1 VPDVV
6 PKLLGDPNSARSH
19 RAMAAMMQMKKPD
32 IAAMQRTYDG

>member
-19 RAMAAMMQMKKPD
+19 RAMAAMMQMKKMD
-32 IAAMQRTYDG
+32 LKGLEKAYG